1 MWSSSRK
8 RFQSRFNAMDASSR
22 LVVAGL
28 LSVATMTCMAALPAP
43 AHAQTAGAIP
53 AATPASPA
61 AASDPNVT
69 PPASASPRP
78 LIWTGAT
85 LFTLSYI
92 ASAVGATTGY
102 DDDAGTTSSRA
113 VLWVPVVGPFVWM
126 GSTSSA
132 GWNILLALDGLTQIG
147 GLTLFVYGIAT
158 SPRPT
163 PVRSAPTALTLS
175 VSPLVAPGAS
185 GAALFGTF

>member
-1 MWSSSRK
+1 MWSSSRE
-8 RFQSRFNAMDASSR
+8 RFQSPFNAVEARSKP
-22 LVVAGL
+22 VVAGL
-28 LSVATMTCMAALPAP
+28 LSVATMACTAALPAP
-43 AHAQTAGAIP
+43 AHAQASAAMP
-53 AATPASPA
+53 AATPTTPA
-61 AASDPNVT
+61 ATSDPNVT
-69 PPASASPRP
+69 RPAPSP

-102 DDDAGTTSSRA
+102 DDDAGLTSSRA
-113 VLWVPVVGPFVWM
+113 ILWVPVVGPFIQV

-132 GWNILLALDGLTQIG
+132 GWNILLALDGLAQIG

-163 PVRSAPTALTLS
+163 AVRSAPTALTLS
-175 VSPLVAPGAS
+175 VSPLIAPGAS
-185 GAALFGTF
+185 GATLVGTF